1 MNFPTH
7 MDQLI
12 HDHLGALHADAG
24 AQRLARRARAGRRAA
39 RRARRQAAASV
50 VPAVVV
56 PAAVVPAAVVPAE
69 AVDRSRA
76 RSRQPLPPAQ
86 PVGLTGC

>member
-39 RRARRQAAASV
+39 RRAQRQAAASL
-50 VPAVVV
+50 
-56 PAAVVPAAVVPAE
+56 VPAAVVPAE
-69 AVDRSRA
+69 ALGRSRA